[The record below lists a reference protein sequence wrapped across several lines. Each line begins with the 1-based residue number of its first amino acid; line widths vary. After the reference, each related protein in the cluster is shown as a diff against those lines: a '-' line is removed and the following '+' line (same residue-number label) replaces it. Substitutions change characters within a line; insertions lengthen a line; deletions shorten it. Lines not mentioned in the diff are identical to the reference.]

1 MSSPAEAVKRRSPM
15 ELTWTATWNRGA
27 LAMTLAGVMGA
38 VLMALLSRPLLD
50 HQPLYDELL
59 HVLSARGLNST
70 GQPVIAD
77 GIYER
82 AELYTQLVAFTLR
95 HVGDT
100 LVAARLPAWFA
111 AIALVVL
118 TATWVTRRAGF
129 IAGASAGLLL
139 SIIPWT
145 LELAVFARFYTLHAL
160 AAMIMFVSLY
170 ESFARGRRP
179 EVRGLF
185 LLAAGAAAGVA
196 WHLQVTTLVAIGV
209 AGAGVIAVLLLD
221 YHQRALRF
229 AQMRPLL
236 TLAGVTLALALGLL
250 VIFQLGLVQRLG
262 TTPLWAEATANSR
275 EYYNSVLSR
284 DLPLLWPLIPFAFLA
299 TLFID
304 RRLAVFCMLTV
315 LAAMLVHSIAAQKA
329 TRYVFYLLPL
339 LCVLWGCAIA
349 KSVQL
354 LDVLASRFMP
364 RLSRYATVLGVVLIA
379 LMVLNSTEGRR
390 AARLLAGRD
399 GAEVLSYANE
409 ADWSKAA
416 DALAPLRRDSIPTIA
431 SNGMKAL
438 YFMGNYDFEL
448 NASIVAETDTGKE
461 FGIDPRTGRPV
472 VSRAESLALLLR
484 DHPRA
489 LVIVE
494 NEKLRRAVGVAGE
507 VVDLLDA
514 RCARVELPREGG
526 IVAWSC
532 DAPALGADPAP
543 LANR

>member
-1 MSSPAEAVKRRSPM
+1 MSSRAEAVKRRQAIV
-15 ELTWTATWNRGA
+15 LDWAGTWNRGA
-27 LAMTLAGVMGA
+27 LAMMLAGVIGA

-59 HVLSARGLNST
+59 HVLSARGLNAT
-70 GQPVIAD
+70 GEPVIAD

-82 AELYTQLVAFTLR
+82 AELYTHLVAFALR
-95 HVGDT
+95 TVGDT
-100 LVAARLPAWFA
+100 LVAARLPAWLA

-118 TATWVTRRAGF
+118 TAAWVTRRAGF

-139 SIIPWT
+139 AINPWT

-160 AAMIMFVSLY
+160 TAMIMFVSLY

-196 WHLQVTTLVAIGV
+196 WHLQVTTLVALGA

-221 YHQRALRF
+221 YHELALRF
-229 AQMRPLL
+229 VRKRPV
-236 TLAGVTLALALGLL
+236 LALGGVALALALGSLM
-250 VIFQLGLVQRLG
+250 VFQLGLVDRLG

-299 TLFID
+299 GLFVD
-304 RRLAVFCMLTV
+304 RRLAVFCIV
-315 LAAMLVHSIAAQKA
+315 AAVAAILVHSIAAQKA
-329 TRYVFYLLPL
+329 TRYIFYLLPL

-354 LDVLASRFMP
+354 LNVLAARFTPAMA
-364 RLSRYATVLGVVLIA
+364 RYATVFGVALIG
-379 LMVLNSTEGRR
+379 LMVMNSTEGRR

-409 ADWSKAA
+409 ADWSTAVA
-416 DALAPLRRDSIPTIA
+416 RLTSLRNGSVPTIA

-438 YFMGNYDFEL
+438 YFIGHYDFEL
-448 NASIVAETDTGKE
+448 NASIVGETDTGKE

-472 VSRAESLALLLR
+472 LSRPESLEQLLR
-484 DHPRA
+484 ANPRA

-494 NEKLRRAVGVAGE
+494 NEKLRRRVGVAAE

-514 RCARVELPREGG
+514 RCARAELPREGG

-532 DAPALGADPAP
+532 DAPAVASDPAP
-543 LANR
+543 LAHR